1 MIKLYI
7 LPNCPSCEKAR
18 EWLAENALDFEER
31 NLWSNPLSIFE
42 LKYMLQWLED
52 GFSEIISVRFK
63 KLRTFKSK
71 TIENLCISDFH
82 KLIQRVPHILIVPLI
97 MDDMRFIIGFDR
109 SKFRLLLPK
118 CLHAAKY
125 IDSE

>member
-7 LPNCPSCEKAR
+7 LPNCSSCEKAR
-18 EWLAENALDFEER
+18 EWLADNDLDFEER
-31 NLWSNPLSIFE
+31 NLWSQPLSVFE

-63 KLRTFKSK
+63 KLRTFKNK

-109 SKFRLLLPK
+109 AEFRLLLPK
-118 CLHAAKY
+118 CLRSVKRR
-125 IDSE
+125 DSD